1 MQHTCL
7 LSVISITTIFPL
19 NLIMRRG
26 GHSTPEKGVEFHLL
40 AYYSFRWQC
49 MQLFPQSLRGP
60 FLLLVIIT
68 LLLFA
73 HEAEYSCRGPTK
85 KMQHTKTLLCICV
98 HIHFFFFWGNQG
110 SIYLRLAEG
119 TPTYSTWQGEE
130 KHIGVKCIGNQ
141 WGIPPNTRAHFFLC
155 QHQSFHRG
163 LFVVAISRKC
173 ISHVIFFRMRGTIRT
188 ACLQHKNEPKHE
200 LCSLF
205 K

>member
-1 MQHTCL
+1 M
-7 LSVISITTIFPL
+7 
-19 NLIMRRG
+19 
-26 GHSTPEKGVEFHLL
+26 PEKRGVKFHLL

-85 KMQHTKTLLCICV
+85 KMQHTKTSSCICV

-141 WGIPPNTRAHFFLC
+141 WGIPPNTRAHFSSASINHFTEVFLLLQFPGNAYLMEYSFAC
-155 QHQSFHRG
+155 EAQS
-163 LFVVAISRKC
+163 
-173 ISHVIFFRMRGTIRT
+173 
-188 ACLQHKNEPKHE
+188 E
-200 LCSLF
+200 LPA
-205 K
+205 

>member
-26 GHSTPEKGVEFHLL
+26 GHSTPEKKGVEFHLL

-49 MQLFPQSLRGP
+49 MELFPQSLRGP

-98 HIHFFFFWGNQG
+98 HIHFFFFLGQ
-110 SIYLRLAEG
+110 SR
-119 TPTYSTWQGEE
+119 
-130 KHIGVKCIGNQ
+130 KHIFTPGRRHSNI
-141 WGIPPNTRAHFFLC
+141 
-155 QHQSFHRG
+155 FHMARG
-163 LFVVAISRKC
+163 REAYWRQVYRESMG
-173 ISHVIFFRMRGTIRT
+173 HT
-188 ACLQHKNEPKHE
+188 PKH
-200 LCSLF
+200 SSTLF
-205 K
+205 PMPASIISQRSFCCCNFPEMHISWNILSYARHNQNCLLTT